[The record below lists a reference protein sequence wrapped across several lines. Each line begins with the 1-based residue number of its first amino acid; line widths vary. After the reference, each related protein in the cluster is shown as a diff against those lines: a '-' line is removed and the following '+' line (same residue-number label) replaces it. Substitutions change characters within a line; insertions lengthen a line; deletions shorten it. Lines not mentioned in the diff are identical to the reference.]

1 MHQGAFCMENC
12 YEVYEGTSC
21 VGKVQ
26 LLRQGL
32 YYRLICRCSIQ
43 SDSIYRLYVHKS
55 GVQENL
61 GVLIPDEDGIYLERN
76 IPVKRIGDGSFRFSV
91 SSGRD
96 KAAEKFIPIQPEE
109 PFAYIDRLKTAFLKT
124 ENGKVGIIIQE
135 KPETV

>member
-1 MHQGAFCMENC
+1 MENC

-43 SDSIYRLYVHKS
+43 SDSIYRLYIHKS

-61 GVLIPDEDGIYLERN
+61 GVLIPDEDGISLDRN

-91 SSGRD
+91 SCPSAPTSTAQASVSSGLISGVISGTISGVFSSGWD
-96 KAAEKFIPIQPEE
+96 
-109 PFAYIDRLKTAFLKT
+109 
-124 ENGKVGIIIQE
+124 GIWLSR
-135 KPETV
+135 P